1 METTPLQA
9 LLRDKDMRLAD
20 LARSIGVD
28 KATVTRWSR
37 GTVPTKHIVEVE
49 RVTGIPREKLRPD
62 LYVQAFNAPLNDIKH
77 VKPAASRDG

>member
-9 LLRDKDMRLAD
+9 LLRAKDMRLAD
-20 LARSIGVD
+20 LARSLGVD

-62 LYVQAFNAPLNDIKH
+62 LYVQAFNAPLNDTNHIKRE
-77 VKPAASRDG
+77 PSRNG